1 MYHEYII
8 AELRED
14 LCDAA
19 EDLLIDLLE
28 IDLLLRCPASMLP
41 DDRVFLAAVFRT
53 RCFLEQHS
61 ADVASIG
68 KLLLERAK
76 ESTASK

>member
-1 MYHEYII
+1 MDYKQTV
-8 AELRED
+8 AELKED
-14 LCDAA
+14 LSDAA
-19 EDLLIDLLE
+19 VDLLIDLLE
-28 IDLLLRCPASMLP
+28 IDLLLRCPASTLP
-41 DDRVFLAAVFRT
+41 DDCIFHAAVFRT

-76 ESTASK
+76 ESTVSA

>member
-1 MYHEYII
+1 MDYKQTV
-8 AELRED
+8 AELKED
-14 LCDAA
+14 LSDAA
-19 EDLLIDLLE
+19 ADLL

-41 DDRVFLAAVFRT
+41 DDCIFHAAVFCT

-61 ADVASIG
+61 ADVASIR

-76 ESTASK
+76 ESTVSA

>member
-1 MYHEYII
+1 MDYKQTV
-8 AELRED
+8 AELKED
-14 LCDAA
+14 LSDAA
-19 EDLLIDLLE
+19 VDLLIDLLE
-28 IDLLLRCPASMLP
+28 IDLLRCPASTLP
-41 DDRVFLAAVFRT
+41 DDCIFHAAVFRT

-76 ESTASK
+76 ESTVSA

>member
-1 MYHEYII
+1 MDYKQIV
-8 AELRED
+8 AELKED
-14 LCDAA
+14 LSDAA
-19 EDLLIDLLE
+19 VDLLIGLLE

-61 ADVASIG
+61 ADVSSIG

-76 ESTASK
+76 ESTVSA

>member
-1 MYHEYII
+1 MDYKQTV
-8 AELRED
+8 AELKED
-14 LCDAA
+14 LYDAA
-19 EDLLIDLLE
+19 VDLLIDLLE

-61 ADVASIG
+61 ADVALIG

-76 ESTASK
+76 ESTVSA

>member
-1 MYHEYII
+1 MDYKQTV
-8 AELRED
+8 AELKED
-14 LCDAA
+14 LSDAA
-19 EDLLIDLLE
+19 VDLLIDLLE

-41 DDRVFLAAVFRT
+41 DDCIFHAAVFCT

-61 ADVASIG
+61 ADVALIG

-76 ESTASK
+76 ESTVSA